1 MKFGMY
7 CFFNSNVNVCG
18 CVDFSRDDEEAM
30 KKFSDSLNHLPEK
43 EFKALQPYVKL
54 LKVADFDLTNCEVV
68 PCEHTVV
75 MLGDEVIYIGGVD
88 VDEV

>member
-7 CFFNSNVNVCG
+7 CFFNSNVSVCG
-18 CVDFSRDDEEAM
+18 CVDFSRNDEEAM

-43 EFKALQPYVKL
+43 EFKQLQSDVL
-54 LKVADFDLTNCEVV
+54 LMKVADFDLSNCEVV
-68 PCEHTVV
+68 PCEHYVV
-75 MLGDEVIYIGGVD
+75 MCGDEVIYVGGVD